1 MPATLELDHRGP
13 ITFDSALKKDADI
26 IRLVAHRAAAKELSQ
41 VLWDR
46 RTIIEA
52 LVRHHLGLAHGDTCT
67 VAPVDRWIR
76 GGFNMCVPVDV
87 VQPRRAR
94 RARFIFRCPMP
105 HRLAEHTYPGTVDE
119 KLGCEVATYA
129 WMQHWCPD
137 VRIPHLYGF
146 GFSDR
151 RCFTHE
157 VHMPF
162 YVRLWRTIRRRLGA
176 LLGHPIL
183 SRYAAHPTPTGLHL
197 PTAYVLLEHIGPDI
211 GRMLSDTWAEH
222 RRDPARRRRLFG
234 GMARIMLSLARVPL
248 PRIGSFRFSP
258 DGTVTLADRPLVCCV
273 AILENDGAPRTMPR
287 DETYACAE
295 PFVADMLALHDGSLL
310 TNRNAVYDAADCR
323 SQMTARAML
332 RTLSHHYV
340 TRERRRG
347 PFRLQLT
354 DFHAS
359 NIFVDNDWNVTCLI
373 DLEWICALP
382 AEMIAVPYWLT
393 GQGIDQL
400 VGDDLAEF
408 DQVRREFMD
417 VLEEEEAIVAPA
429 LGRPPAL
436 APIMRESWDSG
447 TVWFW
452 RCLTSVNAMI
462 SLVDDHISPRFYPL
476 SFKVEDVFSKY
487 WCQDSAQVVR
497 KKVAEHEQY
506 VKDLECLFNKE
517 L

>member
-13 ITFDSALKKDADI
+13 IT
-26 IRLVAHRAAAKELSQ
+26 LVAHRAAAKELSQ

-46 RTIIEA
+46 RTTIEA

-94 RARFIFRCPMP
+94 RARRARFIFRCPMP
-105 HRLAEHTYPGTVDE
+105 HKLAKHTYPGTVGE
-119 KLGCEVATYA
+119 KLGCEVATY
-129 WMQHWCPD
+129 
-137 VRIPHLYGF
+137 R
-146 GFSDR
+146 
-151 RCFTHE
+151 THA
-157 VHMPF
+157 F

-211 GRMLSDTWAEH
+211 GRMLSRTRGSSTA
-222 RRDPARRRRLFG
+222 
-234 GMARIMLSLARVPL
+234 
-248 PRIGSFRFSP
+248 IGSFRFWP
-258 DGTVTLADRPLVCCV
+258 DGTVTVADRPLVCCV
-273 AILENDGAPRTMPR
+273 AILEDDGAPRTMPR
-287 DETYACAE
+287 DET
-295 PFVADMLALHDGSLL
+295 FL
-310 TNRNAVYDAADCR
+310 TNRNAVYDTADCR
-323 SQMTARAML
+323 SQMTTRAML

-400 VGDDLAEF
+400 AGDDLAEF
-408 DQVRREFMD
+408 DQVCPEFMD

-429 LGRPPAL
+429 PGHPPAL
-436 APIMRESWDSG
+436 AAIMRESWDSG
-447 TVWFW
+447 TVWFL

-476 SFKVEDVFSKY
+476 SFRVEDVFSKY
-487 WCQDSAQVVR
+487 WCQDSTQVACGANRVR
-497 KKVAEHEQY
+497 I
-506 VKDLECLFNKE
+506 CC
-517 L
+517 